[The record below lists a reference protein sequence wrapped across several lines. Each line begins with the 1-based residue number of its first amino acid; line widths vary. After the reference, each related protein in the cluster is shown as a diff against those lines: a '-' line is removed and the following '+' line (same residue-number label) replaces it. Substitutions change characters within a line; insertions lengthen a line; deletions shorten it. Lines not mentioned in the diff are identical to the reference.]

1 MIKDE
6 RIKKHTEKRIEG
18 EKRENERNRKMEK
31 RERAREKDGERE
43 EKKHEEN
50 KKWWEEREISHRLIE
65 EKRQVIKFLIYK
77 EGNLSIKKLKK
88 KWSGGT
94 SKVYMI
100 SCNKFVIKQ
109 ITKKCYKYD
118 IFEREIYI
126 LEYLE
131 RNNID
136 WAPKLIKYDY
146 EKKLIMITYCG
157 ELLTEYNKPKDCMK
171 QINNIKKDME
181 LLNIQHND
189 ISSYVESK
197 HSTYLLKKGYN
208 KSFYVLDNKIY
219 LIDYGWAS
227 IGKDHSFGIGLCGV
241 KPRIKKGP
249 VYYNGA
255 LSPGDDLMF
264 KDFKLVGNS
273 LTYKDPIRKIGSQKE
288 TPIINFKNDNIIV
301 GGYQQFII
309 NKKTKKIEF
318 ISKKNKFN
326 YVNDLIHTLK
336 NKYNCTSIIDIG
348 CNSGLVSLI
357 AFNNGF
363 EYIVSLDHDKEYI
376 DTLHTIKEYCNIT
389 RINESLYSFGDIIT
403 EKFDVVFC
411 GALIHWVFSFT
422 SDFRN
427 FDNIILY
434 LVSLTKKYLVIEWVK
449 PNDYAI
455 KSLNHI
461 KARKLECDEVYNT
474 ENFEISVKKFTNI
487 ILKENADRETRTM
500 YLCKKK

>member
-31 RERAREKDGERE
+31 RERAREKDRERE

-197 HSTYLLKKGYN
+197 H
-208 KSFYVLDNKIY
+208 
-219 LIDYGWAS
+219 
-227 IGKDHSFGIGLCGV
+227 
-241 KPRIKKGP
+241 
-249 VYYNGA
+249 
-255 LSPGDDLMF
+255 
-264 KDFKLVGNS
+264 
-273 LTYKDPIRKIGSQKE
+273 
-288 TPIINFKNDNIIV
+288 
-301 GGYQQFII
+301 
-309 NKKTKKIEF
+309 
-318 ISKKNKFN
+318 
-326 YVNDLIHTLK
+326 
-336 NKYNCTSIIDIG
+336 
-348 CNSGLVSLI
+348 
-357 AFNNGF
+357 
-363 EYIVSLDHDKEYI
+363 
-376 DTLHTIKEYCNIT
+376 
-389 RINESLYSFGDIIT
+389 
-403 EKFDVVFC
+403 
-411 GALIHWVFSFT
+411 
-422 SDFRN
+422 
-427 FDNIILY
+427 
-434 LVSLTKKYLVIEWVK
+434 
-449 PNDYAI
+449 
-455 KSLNHI
+455 
-461 KARKLECDEVYNT
+461 
-474 ENFEISVKKFTNI
+474 
-487 ILKENADRETRTM
+487 
-500 YLCKKK
+500 